1 MQKSKKVNVLG
12 TEYEVVFTDEK
23 NDPLL
28 KGAAGYCDSTIKKI
42 AVNVNKEDWQIKGE
56 EHYIHATLRHELI
69 HAFLYESGLHV
80 ECPWIHEEMIDWVAL
95 QFPKM
100 SECFSKEE
108 IL

>member
-1 MQKSKKVNVLG
+1 MQKSKKVDVLG

-28 KGAAGYCDSTIKKI
+28 KGIAGYCDSTIKKI
-42 AVNVNKEDWQIKGE
+42 AVNVNKEDWNIKGE
-56 EHYIHATLRHELI
+56 EYYIHATLRHELI

-80 ECPWIHEEMIDWVAL
+80 ECNWIHEEMIDWVAI

-108 IL
+108 II